1 MPYVKGSELDK
12 RFVGSLEHRAMVLQ
26 AAIQEKAG
34 EEVTFLSTKEKGS
47 LFACSDGTIREA
59 TCKMGDDGSV
69 KSVKIKDSDIG
80 VVEDEDLPKHVA
92 EEARS
97 VVEKLLANDITDG
110 DIRTQVRAL
119 AQVIDGDED
128 YWLTDVIAKLEEAA
142 KDVKWM
148 DMYEANTEK
157 IRTSL
162 YGNIREI
169 EEKVPRTRYRK
180 IDPGKLS
187 EFGEELVE
195 SVYQLATLSKDI
207 VDECVPV
214 VFHGE
219 QEEFF
224 GAVRDS
230 LIAEA
235 QTLHGLLGKAAKLV
249 GSDWGRLAEAH
260 DRLAERA
267 KVMAI
272 VSEYLKARA
281 RHNEE

>member
-12 RFVGSLEHRAMVLQ
+12 KFVGSLEHRAMVLQ
-26 AAIQEKAG
+26 AAIQGKVG
-34 EEVTFLSTKEKGS
+34 EEVTFLSTREEGT
-47 LFACSDGTIREA
+47 LFACSDGSIKEA
-59 TCKMGDDGSV
+59 VCKVNNDGSI
-69 KSVKIKDSDIG
+69 KSVKIKDSDVG
-80 VVEDEDLPKHVA
+80 VVEDEDLPTHVA
-92 EEARS
+92 SEARS
-97 VVEKLLANDITDG
+97 VVEKLLANEAMDDDT
-110 DIRTQVRAL
+110 RTQVRSL
-119 AQVIDGDED
+119 AQVIDSDED
-128 YWLTDVIAKLEEAA
+128 YWLTDVLAKLDEAV
-142 KDVKWM
+142 KDTKWA

-162 YGNIREI
+162 HGRIREI
-169 EEKVPRTRYRK
+169 EGAVPRTRYRK
-180 IDPGKLS
+180 IASEKLD
-187 EFGEELVE
+187 EFGEELLE
-195 SVYQLATLSKDI
+195 SVGQLSTMAKDI
-207 VDECVPV
+207 VDECMPV

-249 GSDWGRLAEAH
+249 GSDWERLAEAH

-272 VSEYLKARA
+272 VSEYLKTRA